1 MTMKQQES
9 QIENHPNRQ
18 SSKSTA
24 LYMDFPEYQ
33 TWQTTKPALQKA
45 LDTLGAQGGGRLV
58 LSTSAQ
64 GIESG
69 TLQLPS
75 GVTLEIT
82 SGSILYAALEKE
94 AYQGSTFEALIES
107 KDAIGVGITGLG
119 TIHGRGLDFM
129 EEDLGY
135 IYKPKF
141 WRPRLICFFGCTQV
155 QVTQITLKDGA
166 YWTLHPIGCTNIL
179 IDGITI
185 DSDLKIPNCDGIDP
199 DRCQDV
205 RIANCSI
212 TCADDC
218 IVLKTTK
225 YFPQYGPCERITVT
239 NCNLVSTSAALKIG
253 TESVADFRDVI
264 FTNCTITRSSR
275 GIALQLRD
283 QGSIDGVII
292 SNVVIETRLFE
303 DHWWGKAE
311 PIYITALPRYSV
323 EGEQLPEW
331 NPTGTLGTIRN
342 VMISNVQARGENG
355 IVMYGITRPDGT
367 CSVEHITLDTIQLDV
382 KKTSKWPAGR
392 RDLRPCDAWGPKF
405 RDPSADPGLQ
415 TLPHSGLSVE
425 GVKDLRVSNMKI
437 QWKVSGQPGYGDP
450 LYLSENDGVRLRD
463 VEIS

>member
-1 MTMKQQES
+1 
-9 QIENHPNRQ
+9 
-18 SSKSTA
+18 
-24 LYMDFPEYQ
+24 
-33 TWQTTKPALQKA
+33 
-45 LDTLGAQGGGRLV
+45 
-58 LSTSAQ
+58 
-64 GIESG
+64 
-69 TLQLPS
+69 
-75 GVTLEIT
+75 
-82 SGSILYAALEKE
+82 
-94 AYQGSTFEALIES
+94 
-107 KDAIGVGITGLG
+107 
-119 TIHGRGLDFM
+119 
-129 EEDLGY
+129 
-135 IYKPKF
+135 
-141 WRPRLICFFGCTQV
+141 
-155 QVTQITLKDGA
+155 LKDGA

-323 EGEQLPEW
+323 EGRTTARME
-331 NPTGTLGTIRN
+331 
-342 VMISNVQARGENG
+342 SNR
-355 IVMYGITRPDGT
+355 YPRP
-367 CSVEHITLDTIQLDV
+367 
-382 KKTSKWPAGR
+382 
-392 RDLRPCDAWGPKF
+392 
-405 RDPSADPGLQ
+405 
-415 TLPHSGLSVE
+415 
-425 GVKDLRVSNMKI
+425 
-437 QWKVSGQPGYGDP
+437 
-450 LYLSENDGVRLRD
+450 
-463 VEIS
+463 